1 MLDPTRKNNSS
12 KKKKKKEGGSGL
24 EAWLKCKT
32 LTSNSG
38 TAKNKTKKPKLIIN

>member
-1 MLDPTRKNNSS
+1 MLDPTRKNNST
-12 KKKKKKEGGSGL
+12 KKKKKEGGSGL